1 MPLPSRTSSLE
12 NDSGP
17 ENQLLHFLAFDVT
30 TWVPRVWNE
39 GISGVLLVDPR
50 CTYSYYW
57 HQADAQVQVAFDGLV
72 SCRRALEIDRDPTD
86 QLMDFGRALLRTFRM
101 QIMMASDPGIPLSKL
116 RDRLHMAVH
125 GADTLAR
132 ATQPLV

>member
-1 MPLPSRTSSLE
+1 MPLPSRTSSFE
-12 NDSGP
+12 DDSGP
-17 ENQLLHFLAFDVT
+17 ENQLLHFLAFDVAT
-30 TWVPRVWNE
+30 LVPRVWNE

-50 CTYSYYW
+50 CAYSCCW
-57 HQADAQVQVAFDGLV
+57 HQVDAQVQVAFDGLA

-86 QLMDFGRALLRTFRM
+86 RFMNFGRALLRTFRM
-101 QIMMASDPGIPLSKL
+101 QLMMASDPGIPLSKL

-132 ATQPLV
+132 ATQPLA